1 LALWAFP
8 GLLVQRLVGNLR
20 VPVKQR
26 RTVKKTKPDKISSK
40 RNQRG
45 SYFICYVCISTYASL
60 AEFEK
65 ALALLLEAP
74 FASWRGS
81 FSFLTALVNRAA
93 HKQK

>member
-1 LALWAFP
+1 MKKPNQTRFALRE
-8 GLLVQRLVGNLR
+8 VREEVIS
-20 VPVKQR
+20 PV
-26 RTVKKTKPDKISSK
+26 
-40 RNQRG
+40 
-45 SYFICYVCISTYASL
+45 TYASL